1 MPALDKILAQI
12 TEEDVVKKF
21 ENIQADADTKLLVNI
36 KSFSYKK
43 SGVPKD
49 ETENGGGFVQ
59 MATDLALDP
68 SVSSLVDA
76 SSFDGIEA
84 ELFYEGVKQT
94 DDFNVQ

>member
-1 MPALDKILAQI
+1 
-12 TEEDVVKKF
+12 
-21 ENIQADADTKLLVNI
+21 
-36 KSFSYKK
+36 
-43 SGVPKD
+43 
-49 ETENGGGFVQ
+49 